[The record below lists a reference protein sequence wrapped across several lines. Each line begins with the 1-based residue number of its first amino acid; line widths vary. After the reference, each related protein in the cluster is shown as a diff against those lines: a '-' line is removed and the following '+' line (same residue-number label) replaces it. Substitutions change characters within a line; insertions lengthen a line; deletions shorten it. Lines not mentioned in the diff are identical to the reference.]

1 MALEIGSGIGGP
13 TRFIAS
19 QYDVFVTG
27 IDLTP
32 EFVET
37 AHRLTRLVDL
47 KFEFRIGSALDT
59 PFKDE

>member
-1 MALEIGSGIGGP
+1 MEFEPGTMVLDIGSGIDGP

-37 AHRLTRLVDL
+37 ATDL
-47 KFEFRIGSALDT
+47 PD
-59 PFKDE
+59 